1 MRESPYFDIA
11 LTKDFKEA
19 STREFRFPEHSV
31 HAFWRGFEY
40 MYRGDYSENPAVS
53 LNTQGLLKVVVCK
66 AQANDL
72 AGDDLE
78 LLKHPRVFALA
89 DIFLMPNLQ
98 AYALLNFKV

>member
-1 MRESPYFDIA
+1 
-11 LTKDFKEA
+11 
-19 STREFRFPEHSV
+19 
-31 HAFWRGFEY
+31 
-40 MYRGDYSENPAVS
+40 MYRGDYSEDPAVS